1 MLLRCFLPP
10 SAAPVPPQPTFLG
23 HPSLWGISRGCHR
36 RGAEPQ
42 LPRERCRALQLR
54 LGGEAAGGEKQGA
67 ILVVCSSAVHDDED
81 AAVNRIA
88 LGMCTFTLAVA
99 LGAVLLL
106 PFSIISNEVLLS
118 FPHNYYIQ
126 WLNGSLIHGLWNLV
140 FLFSNMSLVFL
151 MPFAYFFTESEGF
164 AGSKKGIM
172 ARVYETSVVL
182 LLLTLLVLGM
192 VWVASAIVG
201 NNAAS
206 RQSLYDLWEYYLP
219 YLYSCISLFGVLLL
233 LPPGRPGRAA
243 ELHEVRGSRRVPQDH
258 VRQSFLL
265 AEPERGAAAGAAPRH
280 PEQKAEAGAAAP
292 SVALAE
298 EPGLPPGHAGPPGA
312 DRDLG
317 AHRLLPRP
325 GTVAGRCRDATGY
338 PGCAPGP
345 GLLLHLRHL
354 WSCPAGHP
362 HLVSFTRAPVAVPCA
377 VPCAV
382 PSVLSLTPPRSY
394 LMLSSV
400 VGFYSSPLFT
410 RLLPER
416 QDTPLTKIIGNCVSL
431 LVLSSALPVFSRTL
445 GITRFDLLG
454 DFGRFNWLG
463 NFYIVFLYNM
473 GFAALTTL
481 CLVKKVTWAVQEELL
496 RAFGLHKLPLPVP
509 RSRPLGERC

>member
-1 MLLRCFLPP
+1 M
-10 SAAPVPPQPTFLG
+10 APVEHDALAVREQLFHERVRECIICALLFA
-23 HPSLWGISRGCHR
+23 SLYILCHFIITHFK
-36 RGAEPQ
+36 
-42 LPRERCRALQLR
+42 
-54 LGGEAAGGEKQGA
+54 KQTDFA
-67 ILVVCSSAVHDDED
+67 AVHDDED

-233 LPPGRPGRAA
+233 LRKSGVHPLWPLHHVHRHGEAAGETPAPGRPGRAA

-362 HLVSFTRAPVAVPCA
+362 HLLPDALLRRGLLQLPPLHPAAPREAGHP
-377 VPCAV
+377 PHQDHRELR
-382 PSVLSLTPPRSY
+382 VLAGAQLCPA
-394 LMLSSV
+394 
-400 VGFYSSPLFT
+400 
-410 RLLPER
+410 RLL
-416 QDTPLTKIIGNCVSL
+416 QDAGDHPL
-431 LVLSSALPVFSRTL
+431 
-445 GITRFDLLG
+445 
-454 DFGRFNWLG
+454 
-463 NFYIVFLYNM
+463 
-473 GFAALTTL
+473 
-481 CLVKKVTWAVQEELL
+481 
-496 RAFGLHKLPLPVP
+496 
-509 RSRPLGERC
+509 